1 MSQIIATTAVLV
13 AYALGAAL
21 DEHPSTMF
29 VGLSP
34 LALLTAETAWHLIGD
49 LIEERT

>member
-1 MSQIIATTAVLV
+1 MSQIIATTAVLF

-21 DEHPSTMF
+21 DERPTTMV